1 MTWSPRTS
9 TSTQGLLSVDTQ
21 VRRLGW
27 PDGERPSVRTGFRH
41 VRRGSLRSSGEARTE
56 PLASCPCFWFVA
68 VGAGLGMKHGRQKS
82 EQWRSDGEPDRSPER
97 QWPMSRVPASTRPLS

>member
-1 MTWSPRTS
+1 VVPQDQHLDPGAAQRGHPSPQVGGGRMGS
-9 TSTQGLLSVDTQ
+9 GRASEPASGMSVA
-21 VRRLGW
+21 VA
-27 PDGERPSVRTGFRH
+27 
-41 VRRGSLRSSGEARTE
+41 SGPPGKARTE

-82 EQWRSDGEPDRSPER
+82 EQWWSDGEPGRSPER